1 MPRVSLTDR
10 FVAGVKSKDQTD
22 YFDDRASTRG
32 LALRVSKGGRK
43 TWTLLFTPPGEAKR
57 ARMTLGTYPAT
68 SLAQARTLAIEARG
82 HLEQGQ
88 DPRAVLAAQ
97 ATGAMTVGAII
108 ESFLEKHARPNL
120 RSAEEIERRLAKN
133 VTPVIGSVKLAD
145 LHRRDM
151 NRVVDPVLKRDSRV
165 EAGRVFEDLRAV
177 VRWAVARG
185 DMDHNP
191 FDGMKKPN
199 GSTPR
204 DRMLSDD
211 EIVKVWSD
219 LRTVLSRS
227 SACQRIV
234 KLCLVTGQRVGEVS
248 GLETAELDLDA
259 RTWIIPGARTKN
271 GHKHVVPLSDA
282 AIKIIRQALADAG
295 KDAEF
300 VFPNKDGTGPLSP
313 LVVAKTLLRAQERF
327 RLAHWT
333 AHDLRRSAASGMA
346 RLGVPPI
353 VRGHILNHRTITK
366 AGVTLGV
373 YDQYDY
379 AKEKR
384 EALDL
389 WASRLEALVNTYA
402 EGSAHA
408 QTA

>member
-1 MPRVSLTDR
+1 MPQVSLTDR
-10 FVAGVKSKDQTD
+10 FVAGVKSADQTD
-22 YFDDRASTRG
+22 YFDDVRNTRG
-32 LALRVSKGGRK
+32 LALRVSKGGRR
-43 TWTLLFTPPGEAKR
+43 TWTFLFTPPGETKR

-82 HLEQGQ
+82 YVEQGQ
-88 DPRAVLAAQ
+88 DPRIVFAAQ
-97 ATGAMTVGAII
+97 TAGAMTVTALID
-108 ESFLEKHARPNL
+108 SYLDKHAKPNL

-133 VTPVIGSVKLAD
+133 VTPVLGGMKLVD

-151 NRVVDPVLKRDSRV
+151 NRVVDPVLERERRV
-165 EAGRVFEDLRAV
+165 EAGRVFEDFRAI

-199 GSTPR
+199 GASR
-204 DRMLSDD
+204 RERVLSDD
-211 EIVKVWSD
+211 EIVTVWTT
-219 LRTVLSRS
+219 LPTVLAKSR
-227 SACQRIV
+227 ACQRV
-234 KLCLVTGQRVGEVS
+234 VRLCLLTAQRVGEVS
-248 GLETAELDLDA
+248 GLETAELDLNS
-259 RTWIIPGARTKN
+259 RTWVIPGERTKN

-282 AIKIIRQALADAG
+282 AVDVIREALADAA

-300 VFPNKDGTGPLSP
+300 VFLNRDGDGPLCP
-313 LVVAKTLLRAQERF
+313 MVVAKTLLRAQERF
-327 RLAHWT
+327 GLPHWT

-346 RLGVPPI
+346 KLGVPPI

-384 EALDL
+384 EALEL
-389 WASRLEALVNTYA
+389 WAARLNAL
-402 EGSAHA
+402 
-408 QTA
+408 TARGAMMPT

>member
-1 MPRVSLTDR
+1 MPDR
-10 FVAGVKSKDQTD
+10 T
-22 YFDDRASTRG
+22 
-32 LALRVSKGGRK
+32 
-43 TWTLLFTPPGEAKR
+43 
-57 ARMTLGTYPAT
+57 
-68 SLAQARTLAIEARG
+68 
-82 HLEQGQ
+82 
-88 DPRAVLAAQ
+88 
-97 ATGAMTVGAII
+97 
-108 ESFLEKHARPNL
+108 L

-151 NRVVDPVLKRDSRV
+151 NRVVDPVLKRERRV

-204 DRMLSDD
+204 ERMLSDD
-211 EIVKVWSD
+211 EIVKVWTE
-219 LRTVLSRS
+219 LPTALSRS
-227 SACQRIV
+227 PACQRIV

-248 GLETAELDLDA
+248 GLETAELDLDD

-282 AIKIIRQALADAG
+282 AIEIIRQALADAG

-327 RLAHWT
+327 GLAHWT

-346 RLGVPPI
+346 KLGVPPDCARPHPQPPHHHQGGRHARRLRPI
-353 VRGHILNHRTITK
+353 RLRQGEARGVGAVGELAVITNGHGDRQEMQK
-366 AGVTLGV
+366 NAAATDRSNDRFGP
-373 YDQYDY
+373 
-379 AKEKR
+379 
-384 EALDL
+384 
-389 WASRLEALVNTYA
+389 
-402 EGSAHA
+402 
-408 QTA
+408 